1 MDTFMMITTLVSV
14 VVLIM
19 IAMDLNGIRLA
30 NGSDPA
36 SRGQDISNLRD
47 IDGRPHVRSIID
59 KARAKG
65 KGWQDYKWL
74 NPVTKRVEMKSAY
87 FELVGDIILACGIYK
102 NDNAGD
108 ASQRAA
114 AVPLGSFQSVH

>member
-1 MDTFMMITTLVSV
+1 M
-14 VVLIM
+14 
-19 IAMDLNGIRLA
+19 A

-47 IDGRPHVRSIID
+47 IDGRPHVRNIIE

-87 FELVGDIILACGIYK
+87 FELAGDIILACGIYK
-102 NDNAGD
+102 NDSAGG
-108 ASQRAA
+108 ALQRATPAQFGSRQPANPPRIA
-114 AVPLGSFQSVH
+114 AHAR